1 MNQLPEF
8 WRTEV
13 WHPLSVHFPI
23 ALLLT
28 ALLFKVL
35 ALTTTGL
42 TWNKAGSVLL
52 LLGTLGAWIAI
63 YTGNLAD
70 GIVSRQICD
79 PTVLKDHE
87 NGAYTVAWLFT
98 VASLLDV
105 AAVVGSLKINTKV
118 LKLAV
123 VTLMFIGSGF
133 LAYTGHLGATLV
145 YQQGAG
151 VYKPT
156 DDCLEFN
163 EKK

>member
-1 MNQLPEF
+1 MDQLPEF

-23 ALLLT
+23 ALLVT
-28 ALLFKVL
+28 AFLFKLLDLFL
-35 ALTTTGL
+35 AGQ
-42 TWNKAGSVLL
+42 TWNKAGSLLL

-87 NGAYTVAWLFT
+87 NASFTVAWLFT
-98 VASLLDV
+98 VAAFINFAGLVAFLKSYKRLLKM
-105 AAVVGSLKINTKV
+105 VVFV
-118 LKLAV
+118 
-123 VTLMFIGSGF
+123 LMFVGSGF
-133 LAYTGHLGATLV
+133 LVYTGHLGATLV

-151 VYKPT
+151 VYKPSG
-156 DDCLEFN
+156 DCLEFT
-163 EKK
+163 E

>member
-1 MNQLPEF
+1 MTQLPEF

-23 ALLLT
+23 ALLIT
-28 ALLFKVL
+28 GFLFKTI
-35 ALTTTGL
+35 ALFTSGI

-52 LLGTLGAWIAI
+52 ILGTLGAWIAI

-87 NGAYTVAWLFT
+87 NAAYAVSWIFT
-98 VASLLDV
+98 GASLVDL
-105 AAVVGSLKINTKV
+105 AALVKSIKVNKKI
-118 LKLAV
+118 LRIIAM
-123 VTLMFIGSGF
+123 TLMFIGSG
-133 LAYTGHLGATLV
+133 LLIYTGHLGATLV

-151 VYKPT
+151 VYKPSG
-156 DDCLEFN
+156 DCLEFN
-163 EKK
+163 GN